1 MPEEP
6 QSIPTIDHALDHFIK
21 HASADGITLNDAL
34 THLGSEGFCFV
45 AFLLAVPFIQPIP
58 LGPLTMICGV
68 SFMVM
73 GWQMARGKT
82 NAALP
87 KKAGSL
93 LIHGHLWLKVLAFC
107 RSILKFTR
115 RFTKERY
122 TILVTGD
129 RAERFVGWLILIGGF
144 LLAIPAANLPLNNF
158 FPALMI
164 IFACIG
170 WLERDGLMI
179 IISLFWGA
187 VTLLYFAAVTIALV
201 FFGNQL
207 ATWIGLTGNFTS
219 NTIAP

>member
-1 MPEEP
+1 MSEKARP
-6 QSIPTIDHALDHFIK
+6 IPTIDHALEHFST
-21 HASADGITLNDAL
+21 HASGNGITLNAAL
-34 THLGSEGFCFV
+34 AHLGSGGFCFV
-45 AFLLAVPFIQPIP
+45 AFLLAVPFVQPVP

-68 SFMVM
+68 SFMVI

-82 NAALP
+82 NATLP
-87 KKAGSL
+87 KKAGDL
-93 LIHGHLWLKVLAFC
+93 LIHGHLWLKVLGFC

-122 TILVTGD
+122 SMLVTGE

-144 LLAIPAANLPLNNF
+144 LLAIPGAYLPLNNF

-170 WLERDGLMI
+170 SLERDGLMI

-187 VTLLYFAAVTIALV
+187 VTLLYFAVLATTLL
-201 FFGNQL
+201 FFGNQ
-207 ATWIGLTGNFTS
+207 
-219 NTIAP
+219 IAMWFSSFMG